1 MIVEIKF
8 DHGESNLFAE
18 SSLQLS
24 VHDLVLLESTKGI
37 CWGKVLKIFSE
48 GDNFEAEASVLRLA
62 TSEDQRKI
70 AALKQQASQD
80 KEVIRAAVYH
90 QELEMK
96 IVDVAYNLDQTQLF
110 ISFIAENRVDFRSL
124 LKELA
129 ATFRTRIE
137 LRQIGARDAAK
148 VIGGLGPCGRP
159 LCCSEFIYEFPSVS
173 IKMAKNQALSL
184 KQNKLNGLCGRLM
197 CCLTYEDDF
206 YREAQQRF
214 PDFGAWLSMSEG
226 RGRVIGLNILQNK
239 VKLKFD
245 NCVKEFDLN
254 EIEEFNG

>member
-48 GDNFEAEASVLRLA
+48 GANFEAEASVLRLA